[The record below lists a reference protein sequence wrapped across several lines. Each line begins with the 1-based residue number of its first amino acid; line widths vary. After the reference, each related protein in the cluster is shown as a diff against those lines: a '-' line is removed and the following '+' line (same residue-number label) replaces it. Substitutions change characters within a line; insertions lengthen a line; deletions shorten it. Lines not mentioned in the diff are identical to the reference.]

1 MASIRNR
8 FVWLALVVLAPA
20 LASTGWAIAST
31 YQREQQASRDALRET
46 TRALT
51 LVVEREFRQRDAVIK
66 TLAQSGSLAT
76 LDFATSAREAQ
87 GAVAGTSDWVF
98 LSDA

>member
-46 TRALT
+46 TRA
-51 LVVEREFRQRDAVIK
+51 
-66 TLAQSGSLAT
+66 
-76 LDFATSAREAQ
+76 
-87 GAVAGTSDWVF
+87 
-98 LSDA
+98 